1 VGDLIL
7 REQAKSKVW
16 SKDHAPFIAFKARK
30 NFNIIRNIFQQ
41 VKARMHIGK
50 EKKTMDVRNYIGPA
64 IENAG
69 MKKQAVALRAGL
81 NPQKLCDV
89 IAKRRKLDAN
99 ELVEICRAI
108 NITPNELLGFGVE
121 RQKEKEVG

>member
-1 VGDLIL
+1 
-7 REQAKSKVW
+7 
-16 SKDHAPFIAFKARK
+16 
-30 NFNIIRNIFQQ
+30 
-41 VKARMHIGK
+41 
-50 EKKTMDVRNYIGPA
+50 MDVRNYIGPA

-121 RQKEKEVG
+121 RQKEKEGG